1 MNPLM
6 KIKIRHIIPK
16 GILLAFLCLIIAGST
31 AFAGFDTDAKIYPL
45 PMSELID
52 VLDHWFTRSGFEV
65 RLHLIKP
72 GNTTMYAERGIE
84 TWQVNLKRHSPLAT
98 RVRGIC
104 RQNGE
109 PDKDMLNIL
118 WRFLDGYFK
127 IPNTTQNTTTNRTVS
142 NSTQVIP
149 TAVLGRIDAVVC
161 INTRNGDHDS
171 QFSGFV
177 IDPAGLILCTAHG
190 VDATGMVTVVYYDGR
205 ILEARPL
212 KIDKKKD
219 IALFKV
225 NTRQDPFIPF
235 TNGRE
240 LLGMGE
246 RLFAVGCPEN
256 LRGTVFT
263 GIINAPPRRVGDL
276 PLWQVNMEIH
286 PGSSGSPVFDNR
298 GNLAGM
304 IKGRYRGTDS
314 VGFLIP
320 LGTILSFLNGQ

>member
-1 MNPLM
+1 M
-6 KIKIRHIIPK
+6 KINFRNIAQK
-16 GILLAFLCLIIAGST
+16 GMLYTLLCLMIAGST
-31 AFAGFDTDAKIYPL
+31 AYAGSDTDPKIYPM

-52 VLDHWFTRSGFEV
+52 VLEHWFTGAGFEV
-65 RLHLIKP
+65 GRHLIKP
-72 GNTTMYAERGIE
+72 GNTMLYAERRTE
-84 TWQVNLKRHSPLAT
+84 TWQVSLKRHSPLAT
-98 RVRGIC
+98 RIRGIC
-104 RQNGE
+104 RLNGK
-109 PDKDMLNIL
+109 PDSDRLNIL

-127 IPNTTQNTTTNRTVS
+127 IPSTAAVTSPAPAVS
-142 NSTQVIP
+142 VNSRQVIP
-149 TAVLGRIDAVVC
+149 TAILNRIDAVVC
-161 INTRNGDHDS
+161 IKNRDREHNS

-177 IDPAGLILCTAHG
+177 IDPEGLILCTAHG
-190 VDATGMVTVVYYDGR
+190 LDAAGLVTVVYYDGR
-205 ILEARPL
+205 ILEGRAL

-225 NTRQDPFIPF
+225 DTRGDPFIPF
-235 TNGRE
+235 ENGRE

-256 LRGTVFT
+256 LRGTVFA

-286 PGSSGSPVFDNR
+286 PGSSGSPVFDGR

-320 LGTILSFLNGQ
+320 FGTILSFLNGN